1 MARTTP
7 ALLRMIG
14 RLLGAV
20 ACLAILLAL
29 TAGVPLL
36 LLKIGHQPGELT
48 GGWHLLTQQDD
59 GSLLLVAITLIG
71 WAAWAAFTYSA
82 LLDIVARVRGRSVRH
97 IRGLGGL
104 QSLAGF
110 LIGSIV
116 LLAPTAASAA
126 TPTSAVAATA
136 SHTAGTASPS
146 PPASA
151 SPAVAGK
158 EANWPTHTVSSATE
172 APWDLAVT
180 YLGDGQRWKDIAAL
194 NPDVP
199 HISAGDQYLPK
210 GAVIKLPADART
222 TAPATSA
229 GATPTSTP
237 HTAAAEH
244 QDEKAT
250 GTQASHPAA
259 EASEHTV
266 QGGENLSLIAGKTY
280 GDPDK
285 WTEIF
290 EANKGEAQPGGHH
303 FTDPD
308 LIYPGQRLALPH
320 AGTPPTPPA
329 HADGTGQ
336 HPTTPPATDHT
347 TPPKQDDKTPDTG
360 TPDQAPGTDT
370 GKDHPQQPTASTSPT
385 PAAPAQSG
393 APAPRISAPAPTV
406 QNNTPTPQ
414 LPVSVPQATDE
425 TSVPVT
431 AVAAGVGLMA
441 AALIATVTLRR
452 RVQQRR
458 LRPGRRIPMPQG
470 RAADTEYSL
479 RVYQH
484 PTGFDLLDG
493 ALRTLALNLAAAG
506 RALPVIEAVVLHE
519 ARVELHLAQDTVPM
533 KPFTAAAG
541 RQDLWTCSASH
552 ASLADD
558 EPRAQTQAPYPA
570 LVSLGWD
577 TQGHLV
583 LVDLEHIGVLQL
595 TGDPAL
601 SRHVLQAIAVE
612 LANTPLP
619 GHLELS
625 LLGNT
630 APGLE
635 DAVPERAAR
644 TAELAAAAD
653 ELALH
658 TQDQRGAL
666 VALGTDSL
674 REARLREDGG
684 GSWTPHIVLAD
695 QPTPGADIDH
705 LLELLAGEPRTAAAV
720 ITTLAP
726 TADAT
731 AGAVEGGAWTLACQ
745 DKEAMVV
752 LPGSGLPIRLQA
764 LGDEHFSDSIEILTL
779 ASSTADVAPAP
790 GTYADLDEESKEPDD
805 YPGDVDEVV
814 ESQADEDDADEEAGE
829 AEGEDGLPAEY
840 ADPLDETSDDEH
852 RAGKEDGDGEEGST
866 GLSLEDVLA
875 GRDTPADPA
884 KTTPTAS
891 VPCATPTRA
900 IHASV
905 PAPALTP
912 DRTTNP
918 EDTTAADDGPA
929 VLLLGPLKV
938 EGTAK
943 RVDSNRMSRSV
954 ELAAFLALNPG
965 ADRHALDY
973 ALWPTK
979 YRDPN
984 RRDQAVSR
992 TRSWLGKEHFP
1003 RISKTGDARYR
1014 LGPRVT
1020 CDWVR
1025 FQDLARIGHADH
1037 TEDGNLALRRA
1048 LALVRGRPFAATDPA
1063 RYEWAVPVIE
1073 DMISAIGHAA
1083 AELSTRCR
1091 EAGDI
1096 TGALWAARRG
1106 LLAAADNELLHR
1118 QIFLAHH
1125 AAGDIDAL
1133 RQAAATL
1140 AKINEG
1146 ERPGD
1151 ELDMETE
1158 TAKLLHSLLPRPTAT
1173 R

>member
-1 MARTTP
+1 MAPPTP
-7 ALLRMIG
+7 APLRLLG
-14 RLLGAV
+14 RLLRAAAG
-20 ACLAILLAL
+20 LALLLAL
-29 TAGVPLL
+29 TAGLPLL
-36 LLKIGHQPGELT
+36 LLKVGHQPGELT
-48 GGWHLLTQQDD
+48 GGWDLLTQQDD
-59 GSLLLVAITLIG
+59 GSLLLVVLTLIG
-71 WAAWAAFTYSA
+71 WAAWAAFTGSA
-82 LLDIVARVRGRSVRH
+82 LLETVALLRGRSARR

-126 TPTSAVAATA
+126 TPASAVAAPA
-136 SHTAGTASPS
+136 VHTAGTASPS
-146 PPASA
+146 PSASA
-151 SPAVAGK
+151 STAAVPSD
-158 EANWPTHTVSSATE
+158 EANWPTHTVTSATE

-199 HISAGDQYLPK
+199 HIAAGDQYLPQ

-222 TAPATSA
+222 TAAAAPASPTSA
-229 GATPTSTP
+229 PNAP
-237 HTAAAEH
+237 ARERQDEH
-244 QDEKAT
+244 QGEKNTDTA
-250 GTQASHPAA
+250 ASHPAG

-266 QGGENLSLIAGKTY
+266 QDGENLSLIAGKTY

-285 WTEIF
+285 WREIF
-290 EANKGEAQPGGHH
+290 EANQGEAQPGGHH

-308 LIYPGQRLALPH
+308 LVYPGQHLTLPK
-320 AGTPPTPPA
+320 AGTTTPPA
-329 HADGTGQ
+329 HAGRTGE
-336 HPTTPPATDHT
+336 HPTTPPAPGPSS
-347 TPPKQDDKTPDTG
+347 PPHHGDTSPSV
-360 TPDQAPGTDT
+360 PDQASGTDA
-370 GKDHPQQPTASTSPT
+370 GQPQSRRPNPSASPAHPTQTEV
-385 PAAPAQSG
+385 
-393 APAPRISAPAPTV
+393 PAPSTSAPAPPS
-406 QNNTPTPQ
+406 QHNTPP
-414 LPVSVPQATDE
+414 PASSPHAADE

-441 AALIATVTLRR
+441 AALITTVTLRR

-470 RAADTEYSL
+470 SAADTEYSL

-484 PTGFDLLDG
+484 PTGFDLLDR
-493 ALRTLALNLAAAG
+493 ALRTLAFNLAAAG
-506 RALPVIEAVVLHE
+506 RPLPVIEAVVLHE

-541 RQDLWTCSASH
+541 RQDLWTCPASH
-552 ASLADD
+552 PALADD
-558 EPRAQTQAPYPA
+558 ESRAQTQAPYPA

-577 TQGHLV
+577 DQGHLV
-583 LVDLEHIGVLQL
+583 LIDLEHVGVLQL

-601 SRHVLQAIAVE
+601 SRHALQAIAVE

-625 LLGNT
+625 LLGDT
-630 APGLE
+630 TPGLE

-644 TAELAAAAD
+644 TRELAAAAD

-658 TQDQRGAL
+658 TQGQRRAL
-666 VALGTDSL
+666 NALDTDSL

-684 GSWTPHIVLAD
+684 DSWTPHIVLAD
-695 QPTPGADIDH
+695 QPTPGADTDH
-705 LLELLAGEPRTAAAV
+705 LLELLADEPRTAAAV
-720 ITTLAP
+720 ITTLAAPADP
-726 TADAT
+726 TA
-731 AGAVEGGAWTLACQ
+731 GPVEGAWTLVCQ
-745 DKEAMVV
+745 DKDTMIV
-752 LPGSGLPIRLQA
+752 LPGSGLSIRLQA

-779 ASSTADVAPAP
+779 ASSTADVPAAP
-790 GTYADLDEESKEPDD
+790 GTYADLDDESDGLD
-805 YPGDVDEVV
+805 AYSG
-814 ESQADEDDADEEAGE
+814 DADEPLENPAEDVDAEETEE
-829 AEGEDGLPAEY
+829 AEGEYGLPAEY
-840 ADPLDETSDDEH
+840 ADPDDHASDDDD
-852 RAGKEDGDGEEGST
+852 RAGKEDSGREEGNT

-875 GRDTPADPA
+875 GRDTPAAPA
-884 KTTPTAS
+884 TTQPTAS
-891 VPCATPTRA
+891 VPCAAPTRA

-905 PAPALTP
+905 PNPARTPHGTP
-912 DRTTNP
+912 DPEATT
-918 EDTTAADDGPA
+918 ETDDGPT
-929 VLLLGPLKV
+929 VLLLGPLTV
-938 EGTAK
+938 EGTSK
-943 RVDSNRMSRSV
+943 RVDSNRMSRSI

-965 ADRHALDY
+965 ADRHAVDY

-979 YRDPN
+979 RRDSA

-992 TRSWLGKEHFP
+992 TRSWLGQEHFP

-1020 CDWVR
+1020 CDWSR
-1025 FQDLARIGHADH
+1025 FQDLARTGHADD

-1048 LALVRGRPFAATDPA
+1048 LALVRGRPFAATDPG

-1096 TGALWAARRG
+1096 PGALWAARRG

-1133 RQAAATL
+1133 RQAAANL
-1140 AKINEG
+1140 AKVNEG
-1146 ERPGD
+1146 EKPGD

-1158 TAKLLHSLLPRPTAT
+1158 TAQLLHSLLPRPAAT
-1173 R
+1173 H

>member
-1 MARTTP
+1 MAPPTP
-7 ALLRMIG
+7 APLRMIG

-20 ACLAILLAL
+20 ACLAVLVAL

-36 LLKIGHQPGELT
+36 LLKLGHQPRELT
-48 GGWHLLTQQDD
+48 GGWNLLTQQDD
-59 GSLLLVAITLIG
+59 GSLLLVVITLIG
-71 WAAWAAFTYSA
+71 WAAWAAFTGSA
-82 LLDIVARVRGRSVRH
+82 LLDIVARARGRSVRH

-126 TPTSAVAATA
+126 TPSPAVAATA
-136 SHTAGTASPS
+136 THVASTASPAPTATAAATMS
-146 PPASA
+146 SD
-151 SPAVAGK
+151 
-158 EANWPTHTVSSATE
+158 EAKWPTHTVASATE

-199 HISAGDQYLPK
+199 HISAGDQYLPQ
-210 GAVIKLPADART
+210 GAVIKLPSDART
-222 TAPATSA
+222 TAPT
-229 GATPTSTP
+229 
-237 HTAAAEH
+237 TAAAAPASPTSAPHAPARER
-244 QDEKAT
+244 QDEHRGEKTTDTAE
-250 GTQASHPAA
+250 SHPPA

-266 QGGENLSLIAGKTY
+266 KDGENLSLIAGKTY

-285 WTEIF
+285 WPEIF
-290 EANKGEAQPGGHH
+290 EANRGEVQPGGHH

-308 LIYPGQRLALPH
+308 LIYPGQHLTLPH
-320 AGTPPTPPA
+320 AGTTPPPTSA
-329 HADGTGQ
+329 GRTGQ
-336 HPTTPPATDHT
+336 HPTTSPATGPSS
-347 TPPKQDDKTPDTG
+347 PPHHGDTSPAPSI
-360 TPDQAPGTDT
+360 PDQASGTET
-370 GKDHPQQPTASTSPT
+370 EHPQQPSPSAST
-385 PAAPAQSG
+385 APAHPTQTD
-393 APAPRISAPAPTV
+393 APAPRTSTPAPPS
-406 QNNTPTPQ
+406 QHNTPPPASTPH
-414 LPVSVPQATDE
+414 ATDE
-425 TSVPVT
+425 TSVPVS

-441 AALIATVTLRR
+441 AALITTVTLRR

-484 PTGFDLLDG
+484 PTGFDLLDR
-493 ALRTLALNLAAAG
+493 ALRTLAFNLAAAG
-506 RALPVIEAVVLHE
+506 RPLPVIEAVVLHE
-519 ARVELHLAQDTVPM
+519 TRVELHLAQDTVPM
-533 KPFTAAAG
+533 KPFTAAAS
-541 RQDLWTCSASH
+541 RQDLWTCPASH
-552 ASLADD
+552 PALADD
-558 EPRAQTQAPYPA
+558 EARAQTQAPYPA

-577 TQGHLV
+577 DQGHLV
-583 LVDLEHIGVLQL
+583 LVDLEHVGVLQL

-601 SRHVLQAIAVE
+601 CRHALQAIAVE

-625 LLGNT
+625 LLGDT

-644 TAELAAAAD
+644 TTELAAATD

-658 TQDQRGAL
+658 TQDQRYAL
-666 VALGTDSL
+666 NALGADSL
-674 REARLREDGG
+674 REARLLEDGG
-684 GSWTPHIVLAD
+684 DSWTPHIVLAD
-695 QPTPGADIDH
+695 QPTPGADTH
-705 LLELLAGEPRTAAAV
+705 QLLELLAAEPRTAAAV
-720 ITTLAP
+720 ITTLAVTADP
-726 TADAT
+726 TAGT
-731 AGAVEGGAWTLACQ
+731 VEGAWTLVCQ
-745 DKEAMVV
+745 DKNTMIV
-752 LPGSGLPIRLQA
+752 LPGSGLPIRLQT
-764 LGDEHFSDSIEILTL
+764 LEDEHFSDSIEILTL
-779 ASSTADVAPAP
+779 ASSTADVPPAP
-790 GTYADLDEESKEPDD
+790 GTYADLDEEVSDGLDAFSGDAGEPLEN
-805 YPGDVDEVV
+805 PAEDVDAE
-814 ESQADEDDADEEAGE
+814 ESDE
-829 AEGEDGLPAEY
+829 AEGEFGLPAEY
-840 ADPLDETSDDEH
+840 ADLEDRPCDDDH
-852 RAGKEDGDGEEGST
+852 RAGKEDNDEEEENT

-875 GRDTPADPA
+875 GRDTPAAPA
-884 KTTPTAS
+884 TTKPTAS
-891 VPCATPTRA
+891 APCTAPTRA

-905 PAPALTP
+905 LARTSHGTP
-912 DRTTNP
+912 TP
-918 EDTTAADDGPA
+918 EATTAADGPT
-929 VLLLGPLKV
+929 VLLLGPLTV

-943 RVDSNRMSRSV
+943 RVDSNRMSRSI

-965 ADRHALDY
+965 ADRHAIDY

-979 YRDPN
+979 IRDSA

-992 TRSWLGKEHFP
+992 TRSWLGQEHFP

-1014 LGPRVT
+1014 LGPHVT
-1020 CDWVR
+1020 CDWSH
-1025 FQDLARIGHADH
+1025 FQDLARTGHADH

-1048 LALVRGRPFAATDPA
+1048 LALVRGRPFAATDPG
-1063 RYEWAVPVIE
+1063 RYEWAAPVIE

-1096 TGALWAARRG
+1096 PGALWAARRG

-1133 RQAAATL
+1133 RQAAANL

-1146 ERPGD
+1146 EKPGD

-1158 TAKLLHSLLPRPTAT
+1158 TAQLLRSLLPRHTAT
-1173 R
+1173 H